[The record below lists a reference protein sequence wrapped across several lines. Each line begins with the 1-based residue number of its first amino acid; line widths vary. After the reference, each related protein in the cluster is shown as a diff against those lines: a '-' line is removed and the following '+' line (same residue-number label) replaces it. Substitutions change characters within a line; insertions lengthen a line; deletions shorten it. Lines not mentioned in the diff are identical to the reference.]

1 MEWGRGVPGRRL
13 AQTKAVGWE
22 GAWLVC
28 KGERRPRLMKGVRF
42 EGLAEVRGQKPG
54 NERCSSQEHVRGR
67 EKKKL
72 QSTDGQR
79 WRSALWVPSFYKYLL
94 NEQ

>member
-1 MEWGRGVPGRRL
+1 M
-13 AQTKAVGWE
+13 A
-22 GAWLVC
+22 AWLP
-28 KGERRPRLMKGVRF
+28 ERSLNAAQGTADPRG
-42 EGLAEVRGQKPG
+42 GPQVRGQKPG
-54 NERCSSQEHVRGR
+54 NERCSSQERVRGR

>member
-1 MEWGRGVPGRRL
+1 M
-13 AQTKAVGWE
+13 A
-22 GAWLVC
+22 AWLP
-28 KGERRPRLMKGVRF
+28 ERSLNAAQGTPDPG
-42 EGLAEVRGQKPG
+42 GGPQVRGQKPG
-54 NERCSSQEHVRGR
+54 NEMCSSQEHVRGR

-72 QSTDGQR
+72 ESTDGQP